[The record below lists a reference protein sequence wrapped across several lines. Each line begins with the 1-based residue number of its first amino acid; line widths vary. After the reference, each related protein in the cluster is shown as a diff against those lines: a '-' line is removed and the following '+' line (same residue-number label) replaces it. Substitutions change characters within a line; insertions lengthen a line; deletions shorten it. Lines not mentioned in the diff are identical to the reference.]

1 MKPSEIFEGENS
13 SLKNTFDEAVAHGSM
28 TYTEKMLEEF
38 DEKYSDIF
46 YKINKKGSECTENK
60 NIIKSF
66 LSTSI
71 QQAEQ
76 EIEVKVRLEIFQM
89 LHKRIMETKDLN
101 QIDILEL
108 LQKEL
113 LDNLKE

>member
-1 MKPSEIFEGENS
+1 
-13 SLKNTFDEAVAHGSM
+13 M
-28 TYTEKMLEEF
+28 TYTEKILAEFEKFSPENQRKNYASVWIAFEEQ
-38 DEKYSDIF
+38 KL
-46 YKINKKGSECTENK
+46 
-60 NIIKSF
+60 F
-66 LSTSI
+66 LTTKLH
-71 QQAEQ
+71 QAEQ

>member
-1 MKPSEIFEGENS
+1 
-13 SLKNTFDEAVAHGSM
+13 M
-28 TYTEKMLEEF
+28 TYTEKRFDEEF
-38 DEKYSDIF
+38 GDVW
-46 YKINKKGSECTENK
+46 KIIEHTVGQLPKMERQNRQ
-60 NIIKSF
+60 IKAF
-66 LSTSI
+66 ISTSNH
-71 QQAEQ
+71 QAEQ